1 MCSFSEVVLRTMKNY
16 KARYSLSWFR
26 PLQRGN
32 SPMSCIFCI
41 DEEQQCYNG
50 VSRELKEFAKRM
62 GEMFLC
68 PRA

>member
-1 MCSFSEVVLRTMKNY
+1 
-16 KARYSLSWFR
+16 
-26 PLQRGN
+26 
-32 SPMSCIFCI
+32 MSCIFCI